1 MVTAETE
8 APDGR
13 AGNPVKV
20 ESHRC
25 PLEAQVASLRPTLAT
40 LQLLEMNKIA
50 TKYQKEGDFVSALA
64 AYRLLF
70 EKAR

>member
-20 ESHRC
+20 RC
-25 PLEAQVASLRPTLAT
+25 PIEAQVASLRPTLAT